1 EALEALFGFKVR
13 VLHTLWAIVLAHAFY
28 NGPLVARM
36 TQGAWERL
44 DPALEESARTLGA
57 GPLAV
62 WRDVTLPAI
71 APGVVSGAVLAFIYC
86 FMSFPIV
93 LSLGGVRFSTLEV
106 EIFTLMRVLLDY
118 ETAAALAAVQA
129 VVSLLFAYVFLR
141 LEGRA
146 PSLFASARA
155 RRPPPLRSEEH
166 TSELRSRENLVSRLL
181 LARTKNM

>member
-1 EALEALFGFKVR
+1 EALEALFGVKVR

-62 WRDVTLPAI
+62 FRDVTLPAI
-71 APGVVSGAVLAFIYC
+71 APGILSGAVLAFIYC

-93 LSLGGVRFSTLEV
+93 LSLGGA
-106 EIFTLMRVLLDY
+106 LLHAGSRDLY
-118 ETAAALAAVQA
+118 ADARA
-129 VVSLLFAYVFLR
+129 FGLR
-141 LEGRA
+141 NGSGAGGRA
-146 PSLFASARA
+146 G
-155 RRPPPLRSEEH
+155 RRVAP
-166 TSELRSRENLVSRLL
+166 V
-181 LARTKNM
+181 